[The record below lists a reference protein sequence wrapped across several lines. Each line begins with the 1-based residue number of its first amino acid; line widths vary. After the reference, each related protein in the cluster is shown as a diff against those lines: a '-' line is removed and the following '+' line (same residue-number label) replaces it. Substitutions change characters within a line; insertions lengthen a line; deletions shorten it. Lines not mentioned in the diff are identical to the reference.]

1 MEDKELIEIRDPEID
16 AGAIMA
22 EIRARIEERRREA
35 GYEERAFPTF
45 GAATPYPGVPG
56 GDSPDAGL
64 YHHLWLANQL
74 YNQAETAPV
83 LAASA
88 ATQLPL
94 FGRLWKL
101 VREQAHQLVLF
112 YVNRFV
118 AHQTNVNRH
127 LVSVANELTRE
138 IQEQQ
143 EQIRALQA
151 EVEALRQKG
160 NRS

>member
-1 MEDKELIEIRDPEID
+1 
-16 AGAIMA
+16 MA

-35 GYEERAFPTF
+35 GYEERAFPRLEQRRLTQ
-45 GAATPYPGVPG
+45 ACRR
-56 GDSPDAGL
+56 GL
-64 YHHLWLANQL
+64 VGCGPYHHLWLANQL

-112 YVNRFV
+112 YVNRLV
-118 AHQTNVNRH
+118 AHQTNVDRH

-143 EQIRALQA
+143 EQIRALQE

>member
-1 MEDKELIEIRDPEID
+1 M
-16 AGAIMA
+16 AVAIA
-22 EIRARIEERRREA
+22 VTRERRDGETRCA
-35 GYEERAFPTF
+35 L
-45 GAATPYPGVPG
+45 TP
-56 GDSPDAGL
+56 
-64 YHHLWLANQL
+64 
-74 YNQAETAPV
+74 ETAPV

-112 YVNRFV
+112 YVNRLV
-118 AHQTNVNRH
+118 AHQTNVDRH

-143 EQIRALQA
+143 EQIRALQE